1 MRGVA
6 IFDRACVAA
15 AACVL
20 GAMQTAAAAPQDGST
35 SPTGA
40 IVGRVIFRGSP
51 PPTKSV
57 ALDSTCARIAGAVLP
72 DEALVVEGALGIRN
86 VFVYVKEGLDATYV
100 PDAPTGPVVLT
111 QHGCRFE
118 PRVIGVRVGQPLI
131 IANDDNTLHDVH
143 GTPAVNPQFNIGQP
157 IAGMRVTRMF
167 TLPEVMVP
175 ISSDIHPWMKAFVAV
190 VPHSLFA
197 VTQFDGVFTISGVP
211 PGRYTVEAWHETL
224 GTSTAQVAVAARQPA
239 TVSFAF
245 AAR

>member
-6 IFDRACVAA
+6 IFERACVAA

-86 VFVYVKEGLDATYV
+86 VFVYVKDSMRRTSPTRPRGLS
-100 PDAPTGPVVLT
+100 
-111 QHGCRFE
+111 C
-118 PRVIGVRVGQPLI
+118 
-131 IANDDNTLHDVH
+131 
-143 GTPAVNPQFNIGQP
+143 
-157 IAGMRVTRMF
+157 
-167 TLPEVMVP
+167 
-175 ISSDIHPWMKAFVAV
+175 
-190 VPHSLFA
+190 
-197 VTQFDGVFTISGVP
+197 
-211 PGRYTVEAWHETL
+211 
-224 GTSTAQVAVAARQPA
+224 
-239 TVSFAF
+239 
-245 AAR
+245 